1 MRAGIR
7 INDKISIMAIFSDT
21 QAPLELSQIEEV
33 ERFSGLTFPESYK
46 NHLLKYNGGQ
56 CDPNTFSFI
65 ENGERTQS
73 DIDWFLAIN
82 DDEDE
87 NFKDYFKD
95 YKIDEK
101 RLPNHILP
109 IAHDSFGNLICISC
123 SGKDCGYVYFWDH
136 ENEVDYQ
143 IYGDDDYSNLY
154 LIEDDFDKFINGLE

>member
-1 MRAGIR
+1 MV
-7 INDKISIMAIFSDT
+7 IFFHT
-21 QAPLELSQIEEV
+21 QARLELSQIEDLEK
-33 ERFSGLTFPESYK
+33 FSGLKFPESYK

-56 CDPNTFSFI
+56 CDPKTFNFI

-73 DIDWFLAIN
+73 NINWFLAID

-87 NFKDYFKD
+87 SFRVYFND

-123 SGKDCGYVYFWDH
+123 GRKDYGYVYFWDH
-136 ENEVDYQ
+136 ENGVDYQ
-143 IYGDDDYSNLY
+143 VSGDDDYSNLY
-154 LIEDDFDKFINGLE
+154 LIADDFDKFIDGLV